1 MKRVLIVDDSL
12 SVREQLNQY
21 VKEEN
26 RFQTDLA
33 ENGLEAFRKQ
43 KRKPYDI
50 IITDLVMPEME
61 GIELIMK
68 IKKEFPETRIVAMSG
83 ANPLYRKMALKVG
96 ADLELEKPISQKT
109 INKAIHILSEYQTSK
124 TTDKYDLE

>member
-12 SVREQLNQY
+12 FVREQLNQY
-21 VKEEN
+21 IKDEN
-26 RFQTDLA
+26 RYHTELA
-33 ENGLEAFRKQ
+33 ENGLEAFRMHK
-43 KRKPYDI
+43 KNPYDI
-50 IITDLVMPEME
+50 IITDMVMPEME

-68 IKKEFPETRIVAMSG
+68 IKKEFPETRIIAMSG

-124 TTDKYDLE
+124 TTDKYD